1 MTFPEGVKVKPA
13 RSRAT
18 QLREWRHRTGR
29 SKRRCPKGQVDYR
42 HMAWC
47 HARRN
52 YRALLSPQFRDD
64 LGQTIELICFDA
76 ERRSAWG
83 KGGRPNRVG
92 QTRFVKMLNAALHRM
107 AVNYGLRKPRGGGYR
122 HAARP
127 TEWINIYSDQSRSAA
142 QLEARVVLRQIGAVV
157 GTEIVVHALL
167 GSPAAVREIQRK
179 IGLEK

>member
-1 MTFPEGVKVKPA
+1 VKPT

-47 HARRN
+47 HTRRN
-52 YRALLSPQFRDD
+52 YRVLLSPRLRDD
-64 LGQTIELICFDA
+64 LSQTIELICFNA

-92 QTRFVKMLNAALHRM
+92 QTRFVRMLNAALHRM
-107 AVNYGLRKPRGGGYR
+107 ATDYGFRKPHGGGYR

-127 TEWINIYSDQSRSAA
+127 TEWGDIYSDQSRSAA

-157 GTEIVVHALL
+157 GTEIMVRALL
-167 GSPAAVREIQRK
+167 GSPAAVREIRRK

>member
-1 MTFPEGVKVKPA
+1 MKPA

-29 SKRRCPKGQVDYR
+29 SKRRCPKGHVDYHR
-42 HMAWC
+42 VAWC

-52 YRALLSPQFRDD
+52 YRVLLSPRLRDD
-64 LGQTIELICFDA
+64 LSQTIELVCFDA

-92 QTRFVKMLNAALHRM
+92 LTRFIKMLNAALHRM

-142 QLEARVVLRQIGAVV
+142 QLEVRVVLRQIGAVV
-157 GTEIVVHALL
+157 GTEIMVRALL
-167 GSPAAVREIQRK
+167 GSPTAVREIRQK

>member
-1 MTFPEGVKVKPA
+1 MKPT

-47 HARRN
+47 HTRRN
-52 YRALLSPQFRDD
+52 YRVLLSPQLRDD
-64 LGQTIELICFDA
+64 LGQTIELVCFDA

-92 QTRFVKMLNAALHRM
+92 QTRFVKMLNAALHRL
-107 AVNYGLRKPRGGGYR
+107 AVDYGFRKPRGGGYR
-122 HAARP
+122 HAARLA
-127 TEWINIYSDQSRSAA
+127 EKIDIYSDQSRSAA

-157 GTEIVVHALL
+157 GAEVMVRALL